1 MRPRWGVRW
10 DFEHGIST
18 LVPPA
23 QKKARE
29 TLKFWRFFWGKLV
42 GTHETEVGLAIYV
55 LHRILL
61 LVDPTRGTYFH
72 QSLAPVFEDLPSC
85 ATSCGLHKPRPCMCL
100 TTSLRRALALEALEK
115 LQPTH
120 ACSRLHGA
128 HKRPQSPGPSS
139 SPVIFDHNS
148 RGSL

>member
-1 MRPRWGVRW
+1 MG
-10 DFEHGIST
+10 FEHGIST

-29 TLKFWRFFWGKLV
+29 TLKFWRFFLGKLV

-72 QSLAPVFEDLPSC
+72 QSLAPVFVPATFLPEPLHVASTSRDPAC
-85 ATSCGLHKPRPCMCL
+85 AAGRQRS
-100 TTSLRRALALEALEK
+100 
-115 LQPTH
+115 
-120 ACSRLHGA
+120 
-128 HKRPQSPGPSS
+128 
-139 SPVIFDHNS
+139 
-148 RGSL
+148 